1 MRIQQLTENDLTRV
15 HEIDVSDFI
24 DNANKEQTR

>member
-1 MRIQQLTENDLTRV
+1 MRIQQLTENDLARV
-15 HEIDVSDFI
+15 HEIGVSDFI